1 LKLNGNFMFKRT
13 FIFISIGFLFY
24 SCSLWKNFTTYF
36 NTYYNAK
43 TIFER
48 AEEDILKEQT
58 DPFTFRMEKVRPQLD
73 KELTR
78 VIEKCSKIL
87 QFDTESSYFDDALFL
102 TGKAFYYQQEYA
114 RAQRKFIEL
123 STIPESE
130 YALEN
135 KLWLAKT
142 HLQLRNFEEGLK
154 LIEEVKKAALADE
167 DYELFEKASITK
179 IAFFLFREEYKNAVD
194 ECNSFLN
201 NAEDD
206 ETVALIYYQLGKIYL
221 ILDDKEKA
229 LESFAK
235 VLEYSPSFDVEFESR
250 IEYARLLR
258 DLGRVE
264 ESEELINDLLGK
276 GKFREQED
284 RIILELGNI
293 YYEKEEIDKALEIYK
308 NIDTTYKKKNSAV
321 SSDIMIGKIYELYKG
336 DFDSAYKYY
345 NKAVTSPL
353 IDKELKAE
361 VVSHNKVMDKYFK
374 LNDQINDL
382 NLQYIYM
389 VNPDRFIR
397 DSVDY
402 DIAYKQ
408 YLEQNR
414 QKIESNT
421 ARTNNPLRRS
431 KENQSQQDTV
441 AVRDTTLSDTTD
453 MSEKNQSLID
463 LIAKGKVK
471 KPARP
476 SISVDSIK
484 SLIAE
489 NLFEKGNLFYSE
501 LNNVDSALFYF
512 NKVLEEY
519 PESQFKVNTLYA
531 LGTYY
536 EAGGDKEKADSLFKI
551 IYDTYPQHKL
561 YTAAGKQLG
570 LIEDATEIKKVDD
583 PVEKL
588 YVEAEEKYYQKNYH
602 EAIAA
607 FKNIYLQH
615 PRSPYAPKSIYYI
628 GFIYEEQAK
637 NDSAAFYYKILT
649 SKDYLSTP
657 YGKAVAAKYNTYKVE
672 MERLEKEKT
681 EKLNASKDTTRTREI
696 RDAENAVDSVNV
708 KKEMTKRELIQKEKS
723 EVVKQDST
731 KHAIIKNEEKADSV
745 KKKLLK

>member
-1 LKLNGNFMFKRT
+1 MFKRI
-13 FIFISIGFLFY
+13 FIFTTLAFLFY

-48 AEEDILKEQT
+48 AEEDLLKEQT
-58 DPFTFRMEKVRPQLD
+58 DPFAFRTEKARPQLD
-73 KELTR
+73 KEFTR

-87 QFDTESSYFDDALFL
+87 QFDTESSYVDDALFL

-123 STIPESE
+123 SAIPESD

-142 HLQLRNFEEGLK
+142 HLQLRNFEEGLR
-154 LIEEVKKAALADE
+154 LIEEVKQTALTE
-167 DYELFEKASITK
+167 EEYELFEKASITK
-179 IAFFLFREEYKNAVD
+179 IAFLLFRERYEDAVA
-194 ECNSFLN
+194 ECNEFLK

-221 ILDDKEKA
+221 LLDNKEKA
-229 LESFAK
+229 LESFAR
-235 VLEYSPSFDVEFESR
+235 VLDFSPSFDVEFESR
-250 IEYARLLR
+250 IEYARLMR
-258 DLGRVE
+258 DLGKVD
-264 ESEELINDLLGK
+264 ESEELINDLLGE
-276 GKFREQED
+276 GKFKEQED
-284 RIILELGNI
+284 RIVLELGNI
-293 YYEKEEIDKALEIYK
+293 YYEKGDIDKALEIYK
-308 NIDTTYKKKNSAV
+308 DIDTTYKKKNSAV
-321 SSDIMIGKIYELYKG
+321 SADIMIGKIYEIYKG

-353 IDKELKAE
+353 IDKDLKAE
-361 VVSHNKVMDKYFK
+361 IVSHNKVMDKYFK
-374 LNDQINDL
+374 LNNEINDL
-382 NLQYIYM
+382 NLQYVYA

-402 DIAYKQ
+402 DIAFKQ
-408 YLEQNR
+408 YVAQNR
-414 QKIESNT
+414 QKMEQNRT
-421 ARTNNPLRRS
+421 RTNNPLRRGRGD
-431 KENQSQQDTV
+431 EPQQDTV
-441 AVRDTTLSDTTD
+441 AVSDTTASD
-453 MSEKNQSLID
+453 TTNLSEKNLSLIE
-463 LIAKGKVK
+463 LIAKGKAK
-471 KPARP
+471 KPSRP
-476 SISVDSIK
+476 AISVDSIK
-484 SLIAE
+484 SLIAG

-501 LNNVDSALFYF
+501 LNNTDSALVYF

-519 PESQFKVNTLYA
+519 PESQYKVNTLYA

-536 EAGGDKEKADSLFKI
+536 ESNGEKEKADSLFRI
-551 IYDTYPQHKL
+551 IYDNYPGHKL

-570 LIEDATEIKKVDD
+570 LIEDVTEVKEAED

-588 YVEAEEKYYQKNYH
+588 YVEAEKKYYQKNYH
-602 EAIAA
+602 DAIAA

-637 NDSAAFYYKILT
+637 NDSAAFYYRILT

-657 YGKAVAAKYNTYKVE
+657 YGKAVAAKYKTYQDE
-672 MERLEKEKT
+672 LERVEKEKA
-681 EKLNASKDTTRTREI
+681 EKLNEAKDTVKVKETS
-696 RDAENAVDSVNV
+696 DNKNLPDSVNR
-708 KKEMTKRELIQKEKS
+708 KKELMKKELMQKEKPDES
-723 EVVKQDST
+723 KPDTLKPAV
-731 KHAIIKNEEKADSV
+731 IRNEEKADSA

>member
-1 LKLNGNFMFKRT
+1 MFKRT
-13 FIFISIGFLFY
+13 FIFISIGFVFY

-58 DPFTFRMEKVRPQLD
+58 DPFIFRMEKVRPQLD

-123 STIPESE
+123 SAIPESE

-142 HLQLRNFEEGLK
+142 HLQLRNFEEGLN
-154 LIEEVKKAALADE
+154 LIEEVKKTALVDE

-179 IAFFLFREEYKNAVD
+179 IAFLLFREEYENAVD
-194 ECNSFLN
+194 ECNSFLT

-206 ETVALIYYQLGKIYL
+206 ETVALIYYQLGKIHL
-221 ILDDKEKA
+221 ILDNKEKA

-258 DLGRVE
+258 DLGKVE
-264 ESEELINDLLGK
+264 ESEEMINDLLGE
-276 GKFREQED
+276 GKFKEQED

-321 SSDIMIGKIYELYKG
+321 SADIMIGKIYELYKG

-345 NKAVTSPL
+345 NKVVTSPL
-353 IDKELKAE
+353 IDRELKAE

-414 QKIESNT
+414 QKMERNT

-431 KENQSQQDTV
+431 KEGESQEDTV
-441 AVRDTTLSDTTD
+441 AVKDTTVSDTTD

-536 EAGGDKEKADSLFKI
+536 EAEGNKEKADSLFKI
-551 IYDTYPQHKL
+551 IYDNYPRHKL

-570 LIEDATEIKKVDD
+570 LIEDATEIKEVDD

-588 YVEAEEKYYQKNYH
+588 YVEAEEKYYQKNYN

-657 YGKAVAAKYNTYKVE
+657 YGKAVAAKYNTYKDE
-672 MERLEKEKT
+672 MERLEKEKA
-681 EKLNASKDTTRTREI
+681 EKINASKDTVKTREVH
-696 RDAENAVDSVNV
+696 DAEKTVDSVNV
-708 KKEMTKRELIQKEKS
+708 KKEMMKRELIQEEKS
-723 EVVKQDST
+723 EGVKQDTT
-731 KHAIIKNEEKADSV
+731 KHPVIQHEEKADSV

>member
-1 LKLNGNFMFKRT
+1 MKFNGNYMFKRI
-13 FIFISIGFLFY
+13 FIFITLAFLFY

-48 AEEDILKEQT
+48 AEEDLLKEQT
-58 DPFTFRMEKVRPQLD
+58 DPFAFRTEKARPQLD
-73 KELTR
+73 KEFTR
-78 VIEKCSKIL
+78 VIEKCSRIL

-123 STIPESE
+123 SAIPESD

-142 HLQLRNFEEGLK
+142 HLQLRNFEEGLR
-154 LIEEVKKAALADE
+154 LIEEVKQTSLAE
-167 DYELFEKASITK
+167 EEYELFEKASITK
-179 IAFFLFREEYKNAVD
+179 IAFLLFREQYEDAVA
-194 ECNSFLN
+194 ECNEFLE

-221 ILDDKEKA
+221 LLDNKEKA

-235 VLEYSPSFDVEFESR
+235 VLDFSPSFDVEFESR
-250 IEYARLLR
+250 IEYARLLK
-258 DLGRVE
+258 DLGNVD
-264 ESEELINDLLGK
+264 ESEELINDLLGE
-276 GKFREQED
+276 GKFKERED
-284 RIILELGNI
+284 RIVLELGNI
-293 YYEKEEIDKALEIYK
+293 YFEKGEIDKALDIYK
-308 NIDTTYKKKNSAV
+308 DIDTTYKKKNTAV
-321 SSDIMIGKIYELYKG
+321 SADIMIGKIYEMYKG

-353 IDKELKAE
+353 IDKDLKAE
-361 VVSHNKVMDKYFK
+361 IVSHNKVMDKYFK

-382 NLQYIYM
+382 NLQYDYA

-402 DIAYKQ
+402 DIAFKQ
-408 YLEQNR
+408 YVAQNR
-414 QKIESNT
+414 QKMEQNAS
-421 ARTNNPLRRS
+421 RTNNPLRRGRGD
-431 KENQSQQDTV
+431 EPQQDSV
-441 AVRDTTLSDTTD
+441 AASDTTVSD
-453 MSEKNQSLID
+453 TTNLSEKNLSLIE
-463 LIAKGKVK
+463 LIAKGKAK
-471 KPARP
+471 KPTRP
-476 SISVDSIK
+476 TISVDSIK
-484 SLIAE
+484 SLIAQ

-501 LNNVDSALFYF
+501 LNNTDSALVYF
-512 NKVLEEY
+512 NKVLDEY

-536 EAGGDKEKADSLFKI
+536 ESQGAKEKADSLFRI
-551 IYDTYPQHKL
+551 IYDNYPGHKL
-561 YTAAGKQLG
+561 YTAAGRQLG
-570 LIEDATEIKKVDD
+570 LIEDVTEVKETGD

-588 YVEAEEKYYQKNYH
+588 YVDAEKKYYQKNYH
-602 EAIAA
+602 DAIAA

-637 NDSAAFYYKILT
+637 NDSAAFYYRILT

-657 YGKAVAAKYNTYKVE
+657 YGKAVVAKYKTYQDE
-672 MERLEKEKT
+672 LERVEKEKA
-681 EKLNASKDTTRTREI
+681 EKLNEAKDTVKIKEI
-696 RDAENAVDSVNV
+696 ADNEGSPDSVDR
-708 KKEMTKRELIQKEKS
+708 KKELMKKEVIQKEKS
-723 EVVKQDST
+723 EGIKQDT
-731 KHAIIKNEEKADSV
+731 IKPAVIRNEEKADSA